1 MSTVSTAPATAAP
14 PATGFFG
21 RFFGGGAAAAAPAP
35 AKAPE
40 NVVAPTPPEPAPK
53 QASTSPSPGLQ
64 NAKEVPVKV
73 EEKVTVTEPSA
84 SPPQPSQP
92 PKAAEAIAKTE
103 PAPATASTGVFGRF
117 FGGGA
122 AAAPAKAPENVVTP
136 KQPDPAPKQ
145 ASTSP
150 SPELQNAGEV
160 PVKVE
165 EKVTVTEPSA
175 SPPQPSQP
183 PKVAEAIAK
192 TEPAPATAST
202 GVFGR
207 FFGGGGAAAAAPAK
221 APENVVTPKQ
231 PEPAPKQASTSP
243 SPELQNAGEI
253 PVKVEE
259 KVTVSA
265 TPVIEP
271 SASPPQ
277 PSQPPKVAEA
287 IEKTE
292 PAPATASTGVFGRF
306 FGGGAKATPASDDT
320 TKAASASMADDKSA
334 PPPNSLQARLAARTP
349 ISSTT
354 TDVTQAATSESKPA
368 AVASAPAAG
377 TSLRDRMNA
386 RQPISTASS
395 SRADALRSR
404 LNARTPISAAS
415 PASAGTPRARERL
428 TPAVAAVSASSA
440 LRDRL
445 NARVPISR
453 LRAQEPTPEPV
464 SEPAPEPAPET
475 TPEATPEAAK
485 PVPETT
491 PEPASEPA
499 LEPASISETVPE
511 SAPSEP
517 SKQSQ
522 LTLDT
527 SLKAAGPNGKSD
539 APTPSATAA
548 PNGGLFSKLVGAKTS
563 NPSSPLGTP
572 TSATSPQSSPGRQT
586 SGRRLVAETH
596 NMTAIVKQ
604 RVVVN
609 NVQSSL
615 AARLAARRPIGS
627 SQPTRAPES
636 RIVQPEPTKQPP
648 AISKGPVTQPTNSDL
663 PPADETATPVA
674 ASTGLFSGFFGGQQA
689 TPEEKPAAPVEEAKE
704 IPRGGE
710 PSAAT
715 VALRNR
721 MNARVA
727 RSATSVTPTTR
738 AGTAAATV
746 ATSGSTTL
754 TAADRMRERMNAR
767 VPVSSPQEILPPVVN
782 NVSSAPS
789 DDTPPTAPATTAG
802 GGGLFSRFFTAAP
815 KPDAIDEQ
823 DSSPAANENPV
834 PSQPA
839 TQPAPPKDADTLAM
853 EEIARLNAEIM
864 AAADEDKR
872 EQEEMARLDEG
883 AASGPGLL
891 DVSFLNPLPLS
902 LAKSKDRSET
912 KAAPVVDADEL
923 ARQEIARLNA
933 EMMAEIMAA
942 EQSEPKPEPPAKVDV
957 APVAQIQPRP
967 LFSRFGGRGKS
978 DEEKA
983 QEETV
988 RLNAEMVAKAQ
999 SESQS
1004 ANTLASAVLTEA
1016 KSENEETARVL
1027 GMTENVGD
1035 KDASAEDLEVIRA
1048 REELAQLNAEIMAE
1062 ALDFSDE
1069 EPEPE
1074 PEPEPKPQKV
1084 EVEQK
1089 PESTRRLWGR
1099 STRFS
1104 RPQPQ
1109 PKAEVVVE
1117 ARPEPKKK
1125 YDISYFENLARERAI
1140 EEIARMKSETGVEVS
1155 TKPGA
1160 ETELSA
1166 EDLEVLRA
1174 REEIAQL
1181 KAEMMAEVSDDETAS
1196 LESDRKGASASDSDA
1211 STPERRSSSTRSSFR
1226 TRRANDSIT
1235 IRTSVASSRG
1245 PRDSSGVPL
1254 KPLWLAEGI
1263 PEEQKMSS
1271 RVSILNKQLEAL
1283 MRDLQAI

>member
-21 RFFGGGAAAAAPAP
+21 RIFGGGGAAAAPALVPANAPGNAITP
-35 AKAPE
+35 AQ
-40 NVVAPTPPEPAPK
+40 PEPVPK
-53 QASTSPSPGLQ
+53 QASSSPSPELQ
-64 NAKEVPVKV
+64 NAREVPVKV
-73 EEKVTVTEPSA
+73 EEKVTVS
-84 SPPQPSQP
+84 
-92 PKAAEAIAKTE
+92 
-103 PAPATASTGVFGRF
+103 
-117 FGGGA
+117 
-122 AAAPAKAPENVVTP
+122 AAPVI
-136 KQPDPAPKQ
+136 
-145 ASTSP
+145 
-150 SPELQNAGEV
+150 
-160 PVKVE
+160 
-165 EKVTVTEPSA
+165 EPSA

-183 PKVAEAIAK
+183 PKVAEALAK
-192 TEPAPATAST
+192 TEPASATAST

-221 APENVVTPKQ
+221 ASENVVTPKQ

-243 SPELQNAGEI
+243 SPELQNSGEI
-253 PVKVEE
+253 PLKAEE

-265 TPVIEP
+265 TPIIEP

-287 IEKTE
+287 IVKTE
-292 PAPATASTGVFGRF
+292 PAPTTASTGVFGRF
-306 FGGGAKATPASDDT
+306 FGGGAKATPPSDDT
-320 TKAASASMADDKSA
+320 TKAASASMADDKST

-349 ISSTT
+349 ISSVT
-354 TDVTQAATSESKPA
+354 TDATQAPTSEPKPA
-368 AVASAPAAG
+368 SVASAPAVG

-415 PASAGTPRARERL
+415 SASAGTTPRARERL
-428 TPAVAAVSASSA
+428 APAVAAVSASSA

-453 LRAQEPTPEPV
+453 IRAPEPTPEPTP
-464 SEPAPEPAPET
+464 EPAPEPAQETNPE
-475 TPEATPEAAK
+475 PTPEAAK

-499 LEPASISETVPE
+499 PEPASISETVPE

-517 SKQSQ
+517 SKQPQ

-527 SLKAAGPNGKSD
+527 SLKDAGSNGKSD

-548 PNGGLFSKLVGAKTS
+548 PNAGLFSRLVGAKTS

-572 TSATSPQSSPGRQT
+572 ASATSSQNSPGRQT

-596 NMTAIVKQ
+596 DMTAIVRQ

-627 SQPTRAPES
+627 SQLTRAPES
-636 RIVQPEPTKQPP
+636 EIVQPEPPKQPP
-648 AISKGPVTQPTNSDL
+648 AISKGPVTQPTKSDL
-663 PPADETATPVA
+663 PPSVAPESAAETTTPVA
-674 ASTGLFSGFFGGQQA
+674 ASTGIFSSFFGGKQA
-689 TPEEKPAAPVEEAKE
+689 TPGEDPAAPVEEVKE
-704 IPRGGE
+704 VPRGGQ

-727 RSATSVTPTTR
+727 RSATSITPTTKP
-738 AGTAAATV
+738 GIAAAPA
-746 ATSGSTTL
+746 ATTGSTTL

-767 VPVSSPQEILPPVVN
+767 VPVSSPQGSLPPLVT
-782 NVSSAPS
+782 NVASEPS
-789 DDTPPTAPATTAG
+789 DDTPPTAPATTTG
-802 GGGLFSRFFTAAP
+802 GGGLFSRFFAAAP
-815 KPDAIDEQ
+815 KPDTIDEQ
-823 DSSPAANENPV
+823 DSSPAANELSV

-839 TQPAPPKDADTLAM
+839 TRPAPPPKDADTLAM

-864 AAADEDKR
+864 AAAEEDKR
-872 EQEEMARLDEG
+872 EQAEMAKLDQG
-883 AASGPGLL
+883 TASGPGLL
-891 DVSFLNPLPLS
+891 DISFLNPLPLS
-902 LAKSKDRSET
+902 LTQSRENAER

-933 EMMAEIMAA
+933 EMMAEMMAA
-942 EQSEPKPEPPAKVDV
+942 EQSEPKPEPPAKDDI
-957 APVAQIQPRP
+957 APVAQSQPRA
-967 LFSRFGGRGKS
+967 LFSRFGGRGQS
-978 DEEKA
+978 GEEKA
-983 QEETV
+983 QEETA
-988 RLNAEMVAKAQ
+988 RLNAKMVAKAQ

-1004 ANTLASAVLTEA
+1004 ANTLAAAVLTEA

-1027 GMTENVGD
+1027 GMTENAGD
-1035 KDASAEDLEVIRA
+1035 KDASAEELEVIRA

-1089 PESTRRLWGR
+1089 PDSTRRLWGR

-1109 PKAEVVVE
+1109 SKAAVVVE
-1117 ARPEPKKK
+1117 ARPEPKQK

-1160 ETELSA
+1160 ETEISA

-1181 KAEMMAEVSDDETAS
+1181 KAEMMAEESDGSDDETAS

-1245 PRDSSGVPL
+1245 PRDSTGVPL

-1271 RVSILNKQLEAL
+1271 RVSILNKQLESL